1 MNDYRTNVD
10 AIFVDGLVARF
21 EVSKCV
27 WPYMAFICIVYFVTL
42 SLFPGIES
50 EIVSCRLGSWM
61 PVVLIAVFNLF
72 DFIGKV
78 CCRLKLRSHWMHR
91 AAPQR
96 NASGVNEPLS
106 SVLTNA
112 VDRQRSVNINEAQ
125 PARVK

>member
-1 MNDYRTNVD
+1 MQRDFYF
-10 AIFVDGLVARF
+10 ADGLVARL

-27 WPYMAFICIVYFVTL
+27 WSYMASICIVYFVTL

-78 CCRLKLRSHWMHR
+78 RVVSPEFRALSRYWLLLRMIRL
-91 AAPQR
+91 
-96 NASGVNEPLS
+96 V
-106 SVLTNA
+106 
-112 VDRQRSVNINEAQ
+112 
-125 PARVK
+125 